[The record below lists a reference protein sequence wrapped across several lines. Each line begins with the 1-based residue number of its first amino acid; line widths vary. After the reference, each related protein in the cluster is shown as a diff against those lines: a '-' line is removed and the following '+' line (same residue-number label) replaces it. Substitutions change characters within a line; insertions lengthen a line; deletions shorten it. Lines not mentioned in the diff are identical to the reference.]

1 MSDFKASSRL
11 ILASPMKSLELSVV
25 DSEFREVGHGV
36 GALDVNVV
44 PGIYELRFQAGPQH
58 DKRLVSVAPG
68 QVYEDTEIEVAFP
81 SPAPIEGT
89 STSHEYQQTAASE
102 ASQKQTAAGTGDAG
116 LVLMVR
122 NVREWEHLTVDQ
134 STVRAIEL
142 LDSRL
147 RPVPD
152 FDAGWQIDSGNGCAT
167 WSANLAPGGY
177 ALRVRRTPEQK
188 DRKQVALDQAI
199 VLTTE
204 WQTLVFIPNSA
215 QGPVPEWS
223 SIHMAELALEWSPSE
238 RDVST
243 ALELALWG
251 LREGRSVVPSDLRAL
266 LDGKFQN
273 PMLGIIGA
281 HSLLLEPKPDFGLV
295 DTVIANLT
303 GLVPNHP
310 DLTALLW
317 LAAEVRSESRF
328 PDAAHAPP
336 STLVGWPPFLLA
348 SYKALLRRD
357 AHDSST
363 IEDGSVAERAA
374 AQLVSSGVWTAW
386 EPLEEQAT
394 ADMAARGLGG
404 EERLPAQPAE
414 VRRAPIADPATKRV
428 AQYLADVAAVNES
441 NVPDVL
447 AKVDADQVGV
457 AAGLPSAMVQR
468 ALSDLRERFG

>member
-1 MSDFKASSRL
+1 MSDFDASARL

-44 PGIYELRFQAGPQH
+44 PGIYELRFQAGPQY

-68 QVYEDTEIEVAFP
+68 QVYEDTKIEVAFP

-89 STSHEYQQTAASE
+89 STSHEYQQAAASE
-102 ASQKQTAAGTGDAG
+102 ASQKQTAIGAGDAG

-122 NVREWEHLTVDQ
+122 NVREWERLAFDR
-134 STVRAIEL
+134 STVGALEL
-142 LDSRL
+142 LDSDL

-152 FDAGWQIDSGNGCAT
+152 FESGWQLESGKGCAT

-177 ALRVRRTPEQK
+177 ALRVRRAPAREEG
-188 DRKQVALDQAI
+188 KQVVLDQAI
-199 VLTTE
+199 LLTSE

-215 QGPVPEWS
+215 QGPVPEWA

-251 LREGRSVVPSDLRAL
+251 LREGRGVVPSDLRL
-266 LDGKFQN
+266 LLAGKFQN

-281 HSLLLEPKPDFGLV
+281 HSLLLNPKPDFELL
-295 DTVIANLT
+295 DTVIENLT
-303 GLVPNHP
+303 GLIPNHP
-310 DLTALLW
+310 DLAALRW
-317 LAAEVRSESRF
+317 LAAEARSESRF
-328 PDAAHAPP
+328 PDAAHSPP

-348 SYKALLRRD
+348 SYKALVRRD

-374 AQLVSSGVWTAW
+374 AQLISGGVWTAW
-386 EPLEEQAT
+386 EPLEEQVT
-394 ADMAARGLGG
+394 AGMAERGLGDATP
-404 EERLPAQPAE
+404 LPATPDE
-414 VRRAPIADPATKRV
+414 IRHAPIADPATKRV

-447 AKVDADQVGV
+447 GNVDADQVGV
-457 AAGLPSAMVQR
+457 AAGLPSATVQR
-468 ALSDLRERFG
+468 ALSDLRERFS